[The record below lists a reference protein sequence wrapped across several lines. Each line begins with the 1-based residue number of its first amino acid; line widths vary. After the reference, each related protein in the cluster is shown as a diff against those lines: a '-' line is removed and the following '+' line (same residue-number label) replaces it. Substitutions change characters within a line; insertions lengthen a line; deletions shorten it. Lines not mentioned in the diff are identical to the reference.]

1 LATPLSPIAEKP
13 SAPAMPT
20 MPTIFFRVMA
30 IPFLLL
36 FTHAAQGGW
45 WVDKRIRHGPR
56 KNLALQLTTVF
67 TAPRSRSLLNT

>member
-1 LATPLSPIAEKP
+1 VAALATPPSPIAEKP
-13 SAPAMPT
+13 SAPAMPA

-45 WVDKRIRHGPR
+45 WVDKRI
-56 KNLALQLTTVF
+56 
-67 TAPRSRSLLNT
+67 